1 MRPQTRPETRI
12 DRCFAALKREG
23 RPAFVA
29 FVTSTPLTATLTM
42 PSAAEICIDPET
54 VSPVASATL
63 LVAFVTAAS
72 AAEVTSNSVFT
83 LSPSPSVP
91 VTPTVKSIGPAGTL
105 SV

>member
-1 MRPQTRPETRI
+1 MVRLI
-12 DRCFAALKREG
+12 GL
-23 RPAFVA
+23 AFVA
-29 FVTSTPLTATLTM
+29 FVTSTPFTSTLMM
-42 PSAAEICIDPET
+42 PNAAEICIDPET

-63 LVAFVTAAS
+63 FVALVTADS
-72 AAEVTSNSVFT
+72 AAEVTLKCVFT